1 MPRKPTVAHRQT
13 DPKSAH
19 PERPGVSLRRRIRPV
34 NLLNRSQFL
43 EFTPDRRTRP
53 AQRRSGPSQVRLS

>member
-19 PERPGVSLRRRIRPV
+19 PERPGVSLRRRIPPV
-34 NLLNRSQFL
+34 NRLNHLQSR
-43 EFTPDRRTRP
+43 EFPPSKRTRP